1 MIIKEGIMQ
10 IFSQILSYLLP
21 VFYLIVLI
29 IYYRIYFGNERKYEN
44 KTKIILLSLITI
56 HGVEIVVRQ
65 LFLKAMPL
73 SSAFDAFSFLGFAIL
88 LVYYIIENTFENRA
102 SGFFIL
108 LFAFFPVLFSAFQHD
123 WQAESNPLL
132 SDPTFTIHASLN
144 IIGYTALAI
153 SAIYAM
159 LYLIQYRNIKEKRF
173 NKIFDQLPPVTY
185 LENMSKIAVLIGIVL
200 MGIGIFLG
208 HMQTQKAFGQFFYSD
223 PKVIITDLIWLAY
236 LIIYLAAHFKKWSAR
251 IMAYLS
257 ITGFVILLTGMAI
270 VLTVGKSFHEFY

>member
-1 MIIKEGIMQ
+1 MQ
-10 IFSQILSYLLP
+10 TFSLVLSYLLP
-21 VFYLIVLI
+21 VFYLIVLS
-29 IYYRIYFGNERKYEN
+29 IYYRIYFGNGRKYEN
-44 KTKIILLSLITI
+44 RTKIILLLLII
-56 HGVEIVVRQ
+56 VHGAEIVVRQ

-73 SSAFDAFSFLGFAIL
+73 SSTFDALSFLGFSIL
-88 LVYYIIENTFENRA
+88 LVYYIIEKTFENRA

-108 LFAFFPVLFSAFQHD
+108 LFAFFPVLISAFQHD

-153 SAIYAM
+153 SAIYAL

-173 NKIFDQLPPVTY
+173 TKIFDQLPAVSY
-185 LENMSKIAVLIGIVL
+185 LESMSKRAVLIGIIL

-208 HMQTQKAFGQFFYSD
+208 HVQTRRAFGQFFYPD
-223 PKVIITDLIWLAY
+223 PKVIITDLIWLSY
-236 LIIYLAAHFKKWSAR
+236 LIVYVASHFKKWSAR

-257 ITGFVILLTGMAI
+257 IFGFIILLTGMVIAL
-270 VLTVGKSFHEFY
+270 VVGKSFHEFY